1 MSRLAHPPDDEPLRK
16 AGQVPRRTEP
26 AQARGQAT
34 PLLKVVRVDD
44 EPIVPGDLVVERTP
58 GGVRVVRLPVDPAN
72 PMGSCRTIHGMNEL
86 AADTPA
92 ARLRRS
98 EKVLQVAGEL
108 KPGGATVIK
117 VVREADERACEVR
130 DKRVHGLGWVEET

>member
-1 MSRLAHPPDDEPLRK
+1 MMSHCGKRAKCHAGGSRLQRR
-16 AGQVPRRTEP
+16 VRPRRFLEI
-26 AQARGQAT
+26 
-34 PLLKVVRVDD
+34 VRVDD
-44 EPIVPGDLVVERTP
+44 EPIVPGDLVVERAP

-117 VVREADERACEVR
+117 VVREADERACELR
-130 DKRVHGLGWVEET
+130 DERVHGLGWVEET